1 MLPAQVLLGLAVPAS
16 ARTEV
21 EPAAPPM
28 TPMQPVV
35 RLTVDKA
42 ESGRWGG
49 LIKQIGEDSL
59 IQ

>member
-1 MLPAQVLLGLAVPAS
+1 M
-16 ARTEV
+16 

-35 RLTVDKA
+35 TLAVDKA
-42 ESGRWGG
+42 QSGRWGG